1 MAFDI
6 EGAKSAG
13 YSDAEIA
20 NFLGQQ
26 NNFDVAGAKK
36 AGYTDTEILGHLTAT
51 PAVKP
56 VAPAVTPETENF
68 STLRGIADMPLQAT
82 KGLVTGIR
90 MISDAFGANSNA
102 GKTLRGAEDYIA
114 NLMSAQ
120 SKQDSQEVA
129 RIMKEA
135 EDKGMLD
142 QIKAGVKAFTVAP
155 IDLLSNALG
164 TAAPAIVASLGAAV
178 LGPAA
183 AITAGVGVGA
193 TMGAG
198 TVKGSIYDAVK
209 EELSKTKMPAD
220 QIEARA
226 ELAQAYNGNNL
237 DMILTGAA
245 IGALGATT
253 GAEPAIARQ
262 MSKGIIAKA
271 AIKQEIK
278 DVAEEQLK
286 KAAERGIVKQGAITG
301 AKELGTE
308 FGQAGQEQLAQNLAL
323 QREGVDVPTMRGV
336 VGQATLEGLAGLGL
350 GTVAGGREAL
360 KAQDVLDQRKLIASE
375 EARLKEEQLKK
386 EQATTP
392 EAKAAAQQNIDDI
405 LAAGLNPPSDTFDV
419 ISDEEKTTKI
429 AALEKSIADRQAKL
443 DAGTHG
449 NPKAAVITQAKE
461 NKELSALKTSLSKP
475 PTETIPP
482 SATPEKQIPT
492 FTDLPSYLAAVD
504 AGHKVTQSEYRQMAK
519 TAGIT
524 IPVGTSNV
532 NAIAMLKNKLGEQ
545 NAIQQTNAGTSGVGA
560 EVLGEPRGTIPPTGV
575 ADTGLGRLGVD
586 GNQSIESTPQ
596 DRTGSEQ
603 PTLAEITPPVE
614 KTIAEE
620 VPTEEQIL
628 SAEDQTTIEDEAA
641 AELAGEV
648 TAVEKTESA
657 SENVID
663 LEQKLREKQITGAA
677 KEAVDGQLKVI
688 SDLYNAGIATDT
700 DLDAFQAAILEAPDQ
715 LTAIARGT
723 KVLKPLKDKQKAE
736 VTKRATTPAANIP
749 ATKEPKAAATTG
761 KKTKAVKAAPVTA
774 DYLNSETFYG
784 GASPTTIVNER
795 KADKNNKLDTDP
807 VNVGII
813 NAGHE
818 IAFDA
823 FDTVDVRNGVNPEL
837 KAIAEKKNKEQRV
850 KRQQMRKELS
860 GKKDPETNKPYSD
873 KRITALV
880 SNIPL
885 YKAGAP
891 LEFLTKKELADIYR
905 KYVGKRKFV
914 KEEKTTREA
923 QKQNRD
929 KFVEGLNELQK
940 IKLQLVEQR
949 AFIEEVVANTL
960 RKKQTTG
967 ADSRKDRVSKTSEEL
982 SKELK
987 DIEQKDIEA
996 REAEVK
1002 KVADTEMS
1010 EEKQLTQELKE
1021 FNKAAE
1027 KVLPKKQA
1035 PKEKPAPS
1043 KSKLVTKVE
1052 NAIADNDTD
1061 AALDA
1066 IANEKINERGTRTI
1080 AQSFLKLI
1088 KDFGGITI
1096 QFNDLPKDEDGLFDP
1111 ATNTIALSG
1120 KDGVYTGKRP
1130 IDETVMH
1137 EVGHYLIDHVVDNRE
1152 AYLKSI
1158 KDPAKRKEI
1167 ENALNRL
1174 DNNFRFVKGKLGD
1187 KFNIPTMK
1195 EFLAEI
1201 FGNTAFQVA
1210 VANIDAYKTSERVE
1224 GFTGPRKQFR
1234 KFEGGMLQTIVRNIA
1249 NALGFSSDFE
1259 GVTFKEIL
1267 DDVFKI
1273 VSLPT
1278 AELRG
1283 TEVSYAA
1290 SVPKNP
1296 KQAPF
1301 LTINSVY
1308 DANPAFAVPDKLQK
1322 NSFISAV
1329 KDIFTHQGIQKV
1341 VTKFQNDRQAVK
1353 FLENQNIRA
1362 GLNKDYGPDVNNA
1375 YTQIT
1380 LAPVRA
1386 MNKFYNQIQAK
1397 QDKLIQG
1404 IVSFAKTKEVIE
1416 RAKKADKERKAI
1428 NPSAQTMTP
1437 MLFAEQVLGIYGQ
1450 AFTDVERRENMFVQ
1464 TSPLENTAKVVPVG
1478 GKMITVADLRDLLL
1492 GNSKTG
1498 KAGIF
1503 DTNQNLT
1510 EDQARQ
1516 LWELL
1521 ESYVFIVDAN
1531 GNKAPNPKYVVTGG
1545 YSPEGRTALDFRN
1558 IDGSAAYNVTGFTY
1572 DDTNKFLK
1580 EYENDPNKALLDEI
1594 FKNTWDLNRVALE
1607 LNKESYYVSKPAAN
1621 WIAAYGYQHYVPL
1634 KGVVN
1639 HTDAQQ
1645 RGAYNFN
1652 GGKEKDLVDTAI
1664 KSEGRFSVSNNPVL
1678 QTMSDAMVSAMRAGK
1693 GPEYT
1698 LSIKNLI
1705 GKGITGRIAGTV
1717 PFNEKTFDNIK
1728 KLRKENTIF
1737 HHNEDGSI
1745 DVIEIN
1751 DNKMLNSI
1759 RRTYKDENKFIEM
1772 ANLITS
1778 GLGQMHTR
1786 YNVNFGPL
1794 NFVRD
1799 ALTNAWNIGA
1809 TLGPVKGAE
1818 LITRMAVQIAT
1829 RNSLGKAFQ
1838 VARAYKTPNFEK
1850 YKDSTDPIY
1859 RNMYELIKEGGM
1871 VEYLEGISLKSNL
1884 EKLNKAVGR
1893 SRIVKTKEGLDSIV
1907 DVWTSMFEIA
1917 SRAAAYGVLKDHY
1930 MNEMNLD
1937 EKAAKIRAAST
1948 TKNLANFEQV
1958 GEYGKV
1964 MGALYMFYRPS
1975 ATGAVRAIESI
1986 TPMIW
1991 GSLERAERNMP
2002 EHIKNDP
2009 AAKATYMDN
2018 YKKERRNAQ
2027 LMTTVLAGAGAL
2039 AYTMSYMMADTDD
2052 QERNKVL
2059 TDDMGQWTRFWR
2071 VHIPG
2076 FDKPFQI
2083 PWGFGLGAFAAMGAQ
2098 LAAVVSGQQSLGSA
2112 LKNGVT
2118 QIALDSFVPIP
2129 ISRMDITDEP
2139 AAWFV
2144 DSLSPSFARP
2154 IVEFVANKNG
2164 LGQSIYNDA
2173 TGRRM
2178 GDAYLGG
2185 DHVPETYKILTRW
2198 LAESTDG
2205 YIDWTPNSAYFL
2217 VNSYADGPARLI
2229 DTMVNNYYLASGTK
2243 EFDAKTD
2250 FPFIGSFIG
2259 AAPNIDT
2266 REFTKVEKQINTLR
2280 QNVNQFKANNPDYY
2294 YLEYLPNH
2302 PFDEAIVKL
2311 YDENISDLN
2320 ELRAQDKIFR
2330 GGDFTLSERKELL
2343 TMNRMQQNFIKHNL
2357 VEMFKAYGIEP

>member
-36 AGYTDTEILGHLTAT
+36 AGYSDTEILGHLTAI
-51 PAVKP
+51 PAAKP
-56 VAPAVTPETENF
+56 VAPAVTPETQNF
-68 STLRGIADMPLQAT
+68 SALRQVADVPLQVG
-82 KGLVTGIR
+82 KGLVSGVR
-90 MISDAFGANSNA
+90 MISDAFGANSDT
-102 GKTLRGAEDYIA
+102 GKTLRGAENYIA

-135 EDKGMLD
+135 EDKGVLD
-142 QIKAGVKAFTVAP
+142 QVKAGVKAFTVAP
-155 IDLLSNALG
+155 IDLLSNAFG
-164 TAAPAIVASLGAAV
+164 TAGPAILASLGATV

-183 AITAGVGVGA
+183 AIGAGITVGS

-209 EELSKTKMPAD
+209 EELGKTKMPAD

-262 MSKGIIAKA
+262 ISRGILAKSA
-271 AIKQEIK
+271 VKQELK
-278 DVAEEQLK
+278 NTAEEGIK
-286 KAAERGIVKQGAITG
+286 KAAERGMVKQAAVTG
-301 AKELGTE
+301 AKEFGTE
-308 FGQAGQEQLAQNLAL
+308 FGQAGQEQLAQNVAL

-336 VGQATLEGLAGLGL
+336 VGQASLEGLAGLGL

-360 KAQDVLDQRKLIASE
+360 KAQDVLDQRKLVADQ
-375 EARLKEEQLKK
+375 EAKLKEEELKK

-392 EAKAAAQQNIDDI
+392 EAKVAAQQNIDDI
-405 LAAGLNPPSDTFDV
+405 LAAGLNAPKTDTFDV
-419 ISDEEKTTKI
+419 LSDTETLASLKADNAARKAKMDAGDSFPQRQTKYNKVEEQIKAI
-429 AALEKSIADRQAKL
+429 EAKL
-443 DAGTHG
+443 ATATTPTTETVAPSVTPAPVTAPAVAPVKQAPAEYIAELDA
-449 NPKAAVITQAKE
+449 
-461 NKELSALKTSLSKP
+461 NKSKP
-475 PTETIPP
+475 NAIKLTN
-482 SATPEKQIPT
+482 
-492 FTDLPSYLAAVD
+492 YL
-504 AGHKVTQSEYRQMAK
+504 
-519 TAGIT
+519 TALGIT
-524 IPVGTSNV
+524 DVEKGKGFNER
-532 NAIAMLKNKLGEQ
+532 AIQAIKAKLGGQ
-545 NAIQQTNAGTSGVGA
+545 NVIQPTDAGTSGVST
-560 EVLGEPRGTIPPTGV
+560 EVLGGPDTTG
-575 ADTGLGRLGVD
+575 AAPGITDAGLGRPGVD
-586 GNQSIESTPQ
+586 SNQSIESAPQ
-596 DRTGSEQ
+596 DGTPIQQSA
-603 PTLAEITPPVE
+603 LAEITPPVE
-614 KTIAEE
+614 EAIAEE
-620 VPTEEQIL
+620 VPTDEQVL

-648 TAVEKTESA
+648 TPPVEEAVAEITPPVEKKKPVPLVIEADQDASTPEAQTKRNDVVDKVNAFEDIRKLLSA
-657 SENVID
+657 PEKLGILDKKAKTPGVQGEVIK
-663 LEQKLREKQITGAA
+663 EEKVA
-677 KEAVDGQLKVI
+677 KPIKWRGEK
-688 SDLYNAGIATDT
+688 
-700 DLDAFQAAILEAPDQ
+700 
-715 LTAIARGT
+715 GT
-723 KVLKPLKDKQKAE
+723 K
-736 VTKRATTPAANIP
+736 TKNPSPYNF
-749 ATKEPKAAATTG
+749 
-761 KKTKAVKAAPVTA
+761 
-774 DYLNSETFYG
+774 LNE
-784 GASPTTIVNER
+784 
-795 KADKNNKLDTDP
+795 
-807 VNVGII
+807 
-813 NAGHE
+813 
-818 IAFDA
+818 
-823 FDTVDVRNGVNPEL
+823 NGY
-837 KAIAEKKNKEQRV
+837 
-850 KRQQMRKELS
+850 
-860 GKKDPETNKPYSD
+860 YSD
-873 KRITALV
+873 KSPEQIAEQSV
-880 SNIPL
+880 EI
-885 YKAGAP
+885 A
-891 LEFLTKKELADIYR
+891 KK
-905 KYVGKRKFV
+905 
-914 KEEKTTREA
+914 
-923 QKQNRD
+923 D
-929 KFVEGLNELQK
+929 K
-940 IKLQLVEQR
+940 
-949 AFIEEVVANTL
+949 
-960 RKKQTTG
+960 
-967 ADSRKDRVSKTSEEL
+967 
-982 SKELK
+982 
-987 DIEQKDIEA
+987 
-996 REAEVK
+996 
-1002 KVADTEMS
+1002 
-1010 EEKQLTQELKE
+1010 
-1021 FNKAAE
+1021 KAAVKDALEAGVESAAFDEAYDLYDSIAYDE
-1027 KVLPKKQA
+1027 KVLPEIKAVMAERQAAKDAEVNALNEERNNNREAKRAQMTRDGKDEKVIKEALSVIKNVPKVKYQETKPLEFMSEQEVLDLFKKNVGTKTEAQMAKEGGQARIDAAKNRNAFVDVLSPVDKIKFGMMTESILDMEIISAVQDNKVTTAGDRRTQNYRKKQEKA
-1035 PKEKPAPS
+1035 IIDDVKEQLKQAELSTEEREKKEQAKAARIAQRAEERQQDIDTVKTKTEEAKSRYVSKIETAIAKGEVLNAKKELVEGPKVNVVLTAIQSDERGQIGNMAKQLNKLLKDLGLES
-1043 KSKLVTKVE
+1043 KAKISFGKVE
-1052 NAIADNDTD
+1052 NDADG
-1061 AALDA
+1061 
-1066 IANEKINERGTRTI
+1066 K
-1080 AQSFLKLI
+1080 
-1088 KDFGGITI
+1088 
-1096 QFNDLPKDEDGLFDP
+1096 FDP
-1111 ATNTIALSG
+1111 ATGNITVQ
-1120 KDGVYTGKRP
+1120 GVKGEYKGKRNLA
-1130 IDETVMH
+1130 ETVVH
-1137 EVGHYLIDHVVDNRE
+1137 EVMHYLTDHVVANRKK
-1152 AYLKSI
+1152 YLESI
-1158 KDPAKRKEI
+1158 TDPTKRKQV
-1167 ENALNRL
+1167 NDALNRL
-1174 DNNFRFVKGKLGD
+1174 DNNYKLVKA
-1187 KFNIPTMK
+1187 KFGSKYNIGEMK
-1195 EFLAEI
+1195 EFIAEMYSNPALQADVAMLPPTKPYQ
-1201 FGNTAFQVA
+1201 GNFFKTIIH
-1210 VANIDAYKTSERVE
+1210 NIT
-1224 GFTGPRKQFR
+1224 T
-1234 KFEGGMLQTIVRNIA
+1234 
-1249 NALGFSSDFE
+1249 ALGFTRSGQNEAVEFR
-1259 GVTFKEIL
+1259 EIIE
-1267 DDVFKI
+1267 DIASI
-1273 VSLPT
+1273 VSLPGKGNT
-1278 AELRG
+1278 GFRG
-1283 TEVSYAA
+1283 TETSYSA
-1290 SVPKNP
+1290 VKTPKQP

-1301 LTINSVY
+1301 LEVKSVY
-1308 DANPAFAVPDKLQK
+1308 DSNPAFAIPDKLQK
-1322 NSFISAV
+1322 NSFVSAV

-1341 VTKFQNDRQAVK
+1341 VTKFQNNRQAIK

-1362 GLNKDYGPDVNNA
+1362 GVNKDYGPDVNNT

-1386 MNKFYNQIQAK
+1386 MNKFYNQIQTK
-1397 QDKLIQG
+1397 QDELIQG

-1416 RAKKADKERKAI
+1416 GAKRASKEENKKV
-1428 NPSAQTMTP
+1428 TP
-1437 MLFAEQVLGIYGQ
+1437 MLFAERVLGIYGQ
-1450 AFTDVERRENMFVQ
+1450 AFTDVERRLNMFVQ
-1464 TSPLENTAKVVPVG
+1464 TSPLDNKKKDVAIGNT
-1478 GKMITVADLRDLLL
+1478 MITAADFRDLVL
-1492 GNSKTG
+1492 GNQKMG
-1498 KAGIF
+1498 KAGIL

-1516 LWELL
+1516 IWERL
-1521 ESYVFIVDAN
+1521 ENLVFVTDAN
-1531 GNKAPNPKYVVTGG
+1531 GNKAPNPKYVVPGG

-1558 IDGSAAYNVTGFTY
+1558 IEGSTAYNVTGFTY
-1572 DDTNKFLK
+1572 DETNKLLK
-1580 EYENDPNKALLDEI
+1580 EYENDPHKELLDKI
-1594 FKNTWDLNRVALE
+1594 FDNTWGLNKIALG

-1634 KGVVN
+1634 KGITN
-1639 HTDAQQ
+1639 HTEAQQ
-1645 RGAYNFN
+1645 RGAYDFN
-1652 GGKEKDLVDTAI
+1652 GKKEKDLIDTAI
-1664 KSEGRFSVSNNPVL
+1664 KGEGRFSVSNNPVL
-1678 QTMSDAMVSAMRAGK
+1678 QTMSEAMISAMRAGK

-1705 GKGITGRIAGTV
+1705 GKGINGRIAGTV

-1751 DNKMLNSI
+1751 DNNMLSSI

-1838 VARAYKTPNFEK
+1838 VARAYKTPRFEK
-1850 YKDSTDPIY
+1850 YKDSADPIY
-1859 RNMYELIKEGGM
+1859 RSMYELIKEGGM

-1884 EKLNKAVGR
+1884 DKLNKEVGR
-1893 SRIVKTKEGLDSIV
+1893 SRIVKTKEGLDNIV

-1930 MNEMNLD
+1930 MKEMNLD

-1964 MGALYMFYRPS
+1964 MGALYMFFRPS

-1986 TPMIW
+1986 TPMLW
-1991 GSLERAERNMP
+1991 RSLERAERNMP
-2002 EHIKNDP
+2002 EHIKNNLE
-2009 AAKATYMDN
+2009 AKATYMEN

-2039 AYTMSYMMADTDD
+2039 AYTMSYLMADTDD
-2052 QERNKVL
+2052 QDRNKVL

-2071 VHIPG
+2071 IHIPG

-2098 LAAVVSGQQSLGSA
+2098 LAAVATGQQSFGSA

-2229 DTMVNNYYLASGTK
+2229 DTLVNNYYLSNGTK

-2280 QNVNQFKANNPDYY
+2280 QNVNQFKVNNPDYY
-2294 YLEYLPNH
+2294 YFEYLPNH
-2302 PFDEAIVKL
+2302 PFDESIVKL
-2311 YDENISDLN
+2311 YDKSISDLN
-2320 ELRAQDKIFR
+2320 ELRAQDKIYR
-2330 GGDFTLSERKELL
+2330 GGSFTLAERKELL
-2343 TMNRMQQNFIKHNL
+2343 SANRMQQNFIKHNL
-2357 VEMFKAYGIEP
+2357 VEMFKAYDIEP